1 MQIKKNILNNP
12 LYSELPYIDS
22 LSPVS
27 GLSDAKLW
35 LKTLVEQVGSEIR
48 DNDTSDTAGKLVTN
62 PLGG

>member
-22 LSPVS
+22 LFPVS

-48 DNDTSDTAGKLVTN
+48 DNDTSDTAGKLVIN